1 MWLIDWYLTPYSN
14 AGFIME
20 VGTPVSYSDGKQF
33 FLNDVELQLIYTVL
47 TAIF

>member
-1 MWLIDWYLTPYSN
+1 
-14 AGFIME
+14 ME